1 MLSEETERQ
10 VNAVIDIVKAEY
22 QKTKR
27 SMRRNLIWAFP
38 VITLA
43 LAFILTLGMTNSY
56 AESVWNWWYTLLL
69 PGMLAI
75 VCHLT
80 VTQEKKTHYY
90 HLTTLPVSKKKLMTG
105 KILWLGCAILLANS
119 IVFTGASLG
128 GFLLTT
134 RVPLRGAAI
143 AVLLL
148 TVTQLWE
155 IPVFLFFSERFG
167 MIAELLLCL
176 FVTVGGTIIAPTEKW
191 YFVVSAIPMRI
202 LCPFLHILPNGLPA
216 EAGEPL
222 LNRGVVV
229 PGICLSVFWFVL
241 AAVLFL
247 KWFEKREIQV

>member
-1 MLSEETERQ
+1 MLSEETERL
-10 VNAVIDIVKAEY
+10 VIAVIDIVKAEY

-27 SMRRNLIWAFP
+27 SMRRRLLWAFP
-38 VITLA
+38 ASTFA

-75 VCHLT
+75 ICHLT
-80 VTQEKKTHYY
+80 MAQEKKTHYY
-90 HLTTLPVSKKKLMTG
+90 HLITLPVSKRKLMAG

-119 IVFTGASLG
+119 IVFVGASLG

-134 RVPLRGAAI
+134 RVPVGGAAI

-167 MIAELLLCL
+167 MIAELLLSL
-176 FVTVGGTIIAPTEKW
+176 FVTVGGTILAQTGKW
-191 YFVVSAIPMRI
+191 YLFVSAIPMRI
-202 LCPFLHILPNGLPA
+202 LCPYLHILPNGLPA
-216 EAGEPL
+216 ESGNL
-222 LNRGVVV
+222 LLDRGVVI
-229 PGICLSVFWFVL
+229 PGICLSVLWFV
-241 AAVLFL
+241 AATVLFL
-247 KWFEKREIQV
+247 YWFEKREVK